1 MKTVMAMQTILE
13 GEPSLDCVHPTKAKM
28 QLIKEREENK
38 CLGPVDF
45 VVFSL

>member
-1 MKTVMAMQTILE
+1 MKTVMAMQMIL
-13 GEPSLDCVHPTKAKM
+13 GEDPSLACVHSTKAKL

-45 VVFSL
+45 VLFSL